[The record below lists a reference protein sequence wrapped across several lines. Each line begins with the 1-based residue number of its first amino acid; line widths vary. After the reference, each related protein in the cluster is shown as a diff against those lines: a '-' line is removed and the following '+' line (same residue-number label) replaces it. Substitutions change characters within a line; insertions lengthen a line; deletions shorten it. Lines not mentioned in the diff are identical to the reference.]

1 MAKTEFMNAL
11 MQLAAEKNLPKE
23 IVLTALESAMVSAYR
38 KEAFTHGEDIAV
50 KIHPLTGEVKL
61 TLKKTVVENTA
72 DQYREI
78 SLQEARKIDKN
89 LQVGDTVA
97 IEVPPPNA
105 GRIPAQIAKQVI
117 LQKLHDAERG
127 AIYEEF
133 AGKEGEIISGTV
145 QRVTPEHV
153 VVDIGKTEAI
163 IPESERI
170 PTERYRQGQRLKLYI
185 VEVTRTTKG
194 PQIIASRAHRN
205 LLRDMLMLEIPEIAS
220 GVVEIKAVAREAG
233 YRSKVAVS
241 TRQPGID
248 PVGCCVGLRGIRIQ
262 NIVNELNGEK
272 IDVVQWSDDPRIFI
286 ANALSPAQV
295 ISVTLNEAETTALV
309 KVPDKHLSL
318 AIGKEGQNVRLA
330 AKLTGWRIDIKSV
343 SEIEAEK
350 ISGQPEPQM
359 AAQKIEP
366 APIEHEKILAGSSDG
381 EAKADIISEEKE
393 PVAALAEVETAQAT
407 TSGFE
412 ELQPADIEILIPAE
426 LSIPQQPSKIRFAE
440 EILSGRNGKSRKKD
454 FAKKEVEGKDLG
466 VKAKKSKPK
475 KHAYIEDEDFEEA

>member
-38 KEAFTHGEDIAV
+38 KESFIHGEDISV
-50 KIHPLTGEVKL
+50 KLHPLTGEVKV
-61 TLKKTVVENTA
+61 TLKKTVVETPE
-72 DQYREI
+72 DEYREL
-78 SLQEARKIDKN
+78 SLKEAKKRDKTA
-89 LQVGDTVA
+89 QIGDIVTFDA
-97 IEVPPPNA
+97 PAPNA

-133 AGKEGEIISGTV
+133 VGKEGEIITGAV

-163 IPESERI
+163 IPQNEKV

-185 VEVTRTTKG
+185 VEVARTTKG
-194 PQIIASRAHRN
+194 PQVIASRAHKN
-205 LLRDMLMLEIPEIAS
+205 LLRDLLILEIPEIAS
-220 GVVEIKAVAREAG
+220 GTVEIKAVAREAG
-233 YRSKVAVS
+233 YRSKVAVT
-241 TRQPGID
+241 TRQSGID

-272 IDVVQWSDDPRIFI
+272 IDVVQWSDDPRMFI

-295 ISVTLNEAETTALV
+295 LNVTLNVPESTATV

-330 AKLTGWRIDIKSV
+330 AKLTGWRIDIKSA
-343 SEIEAEK
+343 SE
-350 ISGQPEPQM
+350 
-359 AAQKIEP
+359 
-366 APIEHEKILAGSSDG
+366 L
-381 EAKADIISEEKE
+381 EAKAAQLEESVETAEEQVQEEQVPIEAAEDVAGAEEPGETE
-393 PVAALAEVETAQAT
+393 PVAASVSAEAP
-407 TSGFE
+407 
-412 ELQPADIEILIPAE
+412 PAASIEILLPVEAAA
-426 LSIPQQPSKIRFAE
+426 SQPSKIRFAE
-440 EILSGRNGKSRKKD
+440 EIMGGRGGKSKKKET
-454 FAKKEVEGKDLG
+454 AKKETEGKDAAAKTK
-466 VKAKKSKPK
+466 KAKHK
-475 KHAYIEDEDFEEA
+475 KTTYYEDEDFESQ

>member
-1 MAKTEFMNAL
+1 MAKSEFMNAL

-38 KEAFTHGEDIAV
+38 KESFTHGEDISV

-61 TLKKTVVENTA
+61 TLKTTVVEKPE
-72 DQYREI
+72 DEYREI
-78 SLQEARKIDKN
+78 SLKEAKKKDKT
-89 LQVGDTVA
+89 LRVGDNVVTEVA
-97 IEVPPPNA
+97 PPNA

-133 AGKEGEIISGTV
+133 VGKEGEIITGTV
-145 QRVTPEHV
+145 QRITPEHV
-153 VVDIGKTEAI
+153 VVDIGKTEAV
-163 IPESERI
+163 IPQNEKV

-185 VEVTRTTKG
+185 VEVARTTKG

-205 LLRDMLMLEIPEIAS
+205 LLRDMLILEIPEIAS

-233 YRSKVAVS
+233 YRSKVAVN

-262 NIVNELNGEK
+262 NIVNELSGEK
-272 IDVVQWSDDPRIFI
+272 IDVVQWSDDPRVFI

-295 ISVTLNEAETTALV
+295 LNVTLNAGETTALV

-330 AKLTGWRIDIKSV
+330 AKLTGWRIDIKSA
-343 SEIEAEK
+343 SELDAQKAQAGGEAPSEDEEVTAE
-350 ISGQPEPQM
+350 QPEEALPAEELEEVTGADETAEPVT
-359 AAQKIEP
+359 AAVGAGEQAEP
-366 APIEHEKILAGSSDG
+366 AN
-381 EAKADIISEEKE
+381 
-393 PVAALAEVETAQAT
+393 
-407 TSGFE
+407 
-412 ELQPADIEILIPAE
+412 IEILMPAE
-426 LSIPQQPSKIRFAE
+426 MATSSKPSKIRFAE
-440 EILSGRNGKSRKKD
+440 EIMAGRES
-454 FAKKEVEGKDLG
+454 
-466 VKAKKSKPK
+466 KAKKKEATKKEGEGKEAGAKAKKTKPK
-475 KHAYIEDEDFEEA
+475 KKTTYYEDEDFEA

>member
-38 KEAFTHGEDIAV
+38 KESFTHGEDISV

-61 TLKKTVVENTA
+61 TLKKVVVEKTE
-72 DQYREI
+72 DEYREV
-78 SLQEARKIDKN
+78 SLKEAKKKDKT
-89 LQVGDTVA
+89 LTVGDTV
-97 IEVPPPNA
+97 VVDTPPPNA

-133 AGKEGEIISGTV
+133 VGKEGEIITGTV

-163 IPESERI
+163 IPQNEKV

-185 VEVTRTTKG
+185 VEVARTTKG

-205 LLRDMLMLEIPEIAS
+205 LLRDMLILEIPEIAS
-220 GVVEIKAVAREAG
+220 GTVEIKAVAREAG
-233 YRSKVAVS
+233 YRSKVAVT
-241 TRQPGID
+241 TRQSGID

-262 NIVNELNGEK
+262 NIVNELSGEK
-272 IDVVQWSDDPRIFI
+272 IDVVQWSDDPRLFI

-295 ISVTLNEAETTALV
+295 LGVTLNADETTALV

-330 AKLTGWRIDIKSV
+330 AKLTGWRIDIKSATELDAGKETPKV
-343 SEIEAEK
+343 ETVRADESAT
-350 ISGQPEPQM
+350 
-359 AAQKIEP
+359 
-366 APIEHEKILAGSSDG
+366 AP
-381 EAKADIISEEKE
+381 
-393 PVAALAEVETAQAT
+393 AEVEEIPDSVEAVEEIVPAEET
-407 TSGFE
+407 E
-412 ELQPADIEILIPAE
+412 ELQPVAASTGAAEPASATGIEILMATDPSTPSKPA
-426 LSIPQQPSKIRFAE
+426 KIRFAE
-440 EILSGRNGKSRKKD
+440 DIMAGREGKAK
-454 FAKKEVEGKDLG
+454 KKEVAKKDDSKETG
-466 VKAKKSKPK
+466 AKAKKTKHK
-475 KHAYIEDEDFEEA
+475 KTVYYEDEELES

>member
-38 KEAFTHGEDIAV
+38 KESYTHGEDIFV
-50 KIHPLTGEVKL
+50 KIHPLSGEVKL
-61 TLKKTVVENTA
+61 TLKKAVA
-72 DQYREI
+72 DTPEDEYREI
-78 SLQEARKIDKN
+78 SLKEAKKKDKT
-89 LQVGDTVA
+89 LKVGDT
-97 IEVPPPNA
+97 ITIDLPPPNA

-133 AGKEGEIISGTV
+133 VGKEGEIITGTV
-145 QRVTPEHV
+145 QRINPEHI

-163 IPESERI
+163 IPLNEKV

-185 VEVTRTTKG
+185 VEVARTLKG

-205 LLRDMLMLEIPEIAS
+205 LLRDLLILEIPEIAS
-220 GVVEIKAVAREAG
+220 GTVEIKAVAREAG
-233 YRSKVAVS
+233 YRSKVAVT
-241 TRQPGID
+241 TRQAGID

-272 IDVVQWSDDPRIFI
+272 IDVVQWSDDPKVFI

-295 ISVTLNEAETTALV
+295 ISVTTDEESTTALV

-330 AKLTGWRIDIKSV
+330 AKLTGWRIDIKSS
-343 SEIEAEK
+343 SEIEARKEALK
-350 ISGQPEPQM
+350 AETAVVETEEATEAPETPVSAEEVEE
-359 AAQKIEP
+359 AAPVE
-366 APIEHEKILAGSSDG
+366 
-381 EAKADIISEEKE
+381 EAELQ
-393 PVAALAEVETAQAT
+393 PVAATVNADETAGTA
-407 TSGFE
+407 E
-412 ELQPADIEILIPAE
+412 IEILLSAETSSPA
-426 LSIPQQPSKIRFAE
+426 QPSKIRFAE
-440 EILSGRNGKSRKKD
+440 DIMAGREGKARKKET
-454 FAKKEVEGKDLG
+454 AKKDADGKDAG
-466 VKAKKSKPK
+466 TKAKKTKHK
-475 KHAYIEDEDFEEA
+475 KTVYYEDEDF

>member
-38 KEAFTHGEDIAV
+38 KESYTHGEDIAV
-50 KIHPLTGEVKL
+50 KIHPLSGEVKL
-61 TLKKTVVENTA
+61 TLRKTVVETPE
-72 DQYREI
+72 DEYREI
-78 SLQEARKIDKN
+78 SLKDARKKDKT
-89 LQVGDTVA
+89 LKVGDTFT
-97 IEVPPPNA
+97 IELPPPNA

-133 AGKEGEIISGTV
+133 VGKEGEIITGTV
-145 QRVTPEHV
+145 QRITPEHV
-153 VVDIGKTEAI
+153 VVDIGKTEAV
-163 IPESERI
+163 IPQTEKV

-185 VEVTRTTKG
+185 VEVARTTKG
-194 PQIIASRAHRN
+194 PQVIASRAHRN
-205 LLRDMLMLEIPEIAS
+205 LLRDMLILEIPEIAS

-241 TRQPGID
+241 TRQTGID

-262 NIVNELNGEK
+262 NIVNELSGEK

-295 ISVTLNEAETTALV
+295 LSVTLNEPETTALV

-330 AKLTGWRIDIKSV
+330 AKLTGWRIDIKSA
-343 SEIEAEK
+343 SELEAEK
-350 ISGQPEPQM
+350 TTAK
-359 AAQKIEP
+359 AAEESVEEI
-366 APIEHEKILAGSSDG
+366 G
-381 EAKADIISEEKE
+381 EAETPVEMIEEAVASAAEEMPE
-393 PVAALAEVETAQAT
+393 PVAVEAPEEQAA
-407 TSGFE
+407 
-412 ELQPADIEILIPAE
+412 PAGIEILLPVEISSP
-426 LSIPQQPSKIRFAE
+426 SQPSKIRFAE
-440 EILSGRNGKSRKKD
+440 EILAGREGKSKKKD
-454 FAKKEVEGKDLG
+454 AAKKDTDGKDAG
-466 VKAKKSKPK
+466 VKAKKSKAK
-475 KHAYIEDEDFEEA
+475 KKPTYYDDEDFEG

>member
-38 KEAFTHGEDIAV
+38 KESYTHGEDIYV

-61 TLKKTVVENTA
+61 TMKKMVVDKPE
-72 DQYREI
+72 DEYREV
-78 SLQEARKIDKN
+78 SLKEAKKKN
-89 LQVGDTVA
+89 KTSLVGDTVVIDIA
-97 IEVPPPNA
+97 PPNA

-133 AGKEGEIISGTV
+133 VGKEGEIITGTV

-163 IPESERI
+163 IPQNEKV

-185 VEVTRTTKG
+185 VEVARTTKG
-194 PQIIASRAHRN
+194 PQVIASRAHRN
-205 LLRDMLMLEIPEIAS
+205 LLRDLLILEIPEIA
-220 GVVEIKAVAREAG
+220 GGTVEIKGVAREAG

-241 TRQPGID
+241 TRQSAID

-262 NIVNELNGEK
+262 NIVNELSGEK
-272 IDVVQWSDDPRIFI
+272 IDVVQWSDDPKVFI

-295 ISVTLNEAETTALV
+295 INVTLNESSTTALV

-330 AKLTGWRIDIKSV
+330 AKLTGWRIDIKSA
-343 SEIEAEK
+343 SELDAGKETLTAETAGEEETAEVPATEAEET
-350 ISGQPEPQM
+350 PVTDETVEE
-359 AAQKIEP
+359 AAP
-366 APIEHEKILAGSSDG
+366 AE
-381 EAKADIISEEKE
+381 EA
-393 PVAALAEVETAQAT
+393 
-407 TSGFE
+407 E
-412 ELQPADIEILIPAE
+412 ELQPVAASANAEETPGTVGIDILMPSETAT
-426 LSIPQQPSKIRFAE
+426 SSKPSKIRFAE
-440 EILSGRNGKSRKKD
+440 EIMSGRPGKAQKKEV
-454 FAKKEVEGKDLG
+454 AKKEADGKDAAAK
-466 VKAKKSKPK
+466 VKKTKHKKTV
-475 KHAYIEDEDFEEA
+475 YYEDEDF